1 MNSRV
6 LSLRSAFPT
15 LSFRTM
21 FFQGVLSK
29 THLETTTGPV
39 LCRHAGILV
48 GINVDMNHPKI
59 FIASIHR
66 GDLEEDSWFPLGS
79 SMQLIV
85 LDWIKRVNKNHL
97 TLIKKTP
104 TVGVFFSIHGF
115 SGLFFFKWTY
125 NSTCFFPQIGSVD
138 PQGGAEDPCF
148 WKLPLWVSVLASQCL
163 RLGGWPWKSWRKWKS
178 CLGFGTSWRSFFF
191 PKVHSC
197 YPKWWW
203 TVRESLPTCQARNI
217 HV

>member
-85 LDWIKRVNKNHL
+85 LD
-97 TLIKKTP
+97 
-104 TVGVFFSIHGF
+104 
-115 SGLFFFKWTY
+115 
-125 NSTCFFPQIGSVD
+125 
-138 PQGGAEDPCF
+138 
-148 WKLPLWVSVLASQCL
+148 
-163 RLGGWPWKSWRKWKS
+163 
-178 CLGFGTSWRSFFF
+178 
-191 PKVHSC
+191 
-197 YPKWWW
+197 
-203 TVRESLPTCQARNI
+203 
-217 HV
+217 